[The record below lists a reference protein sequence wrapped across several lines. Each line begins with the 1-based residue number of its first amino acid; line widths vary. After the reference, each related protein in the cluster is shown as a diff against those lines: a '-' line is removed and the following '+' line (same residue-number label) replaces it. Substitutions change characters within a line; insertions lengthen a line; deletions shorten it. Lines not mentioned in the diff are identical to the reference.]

1 MNYPKAIGPYSV
13 STSAKDL
20 VFVSG
25 QLPINPS
32 TGDFASNDIKEL
44 TKQSLKNIEEILKEQ
59 GLSMQ
64 DVVKTTILL
73 ADIND
78 FASVNEVY
86 AEFFKEPF
94 PARSAYA
101 VLALPKNARIE
112 IEAIA
117 LKKS

>member
-13 STSAKDL
+13 CAKGCNL

-44 TKQSLKNIEEILKEQ
+44 TRQSLRNIEAILKEQ
-59 GLSMQ
+59 DLSMK
-64 DVVKTTILL
+64 DVIKTTILL

-78 FASVNEVY
+78 FASVNEAY
-86 AEFFKEPF
+86 AEFFSAPY
-94 PARSAYA
+94 PARSCFA
-101 VLALPKNARIE
+101 VAALPKNARIE

-117 LKKS
+117 SCK